1 MLDFMLL
8 GYATTAAVSIS
19 FVLLIISIFLYKEEL
34 FKILKQH
41 INKKSLVLLLLIC
54 VFFTIISL
62 LFVPAVEQLYF
73 DENIYQG
80 IALNI
85 IHSGNS
91 LWCQYGTG
99 HLTSCYAN
107 QLYHDPVGFE
117 LFLGIALVIF
127 GSGPST
133 AYAFQFFIGLLS
145 VIGIFFLSSVLTER
159 KILPVVSSLIFATI
173 PELLIWT
180 RTQAAPDLPFMML
193 TIYAFFFFVIFA
205 KNENK
210 KSLLL
215 FLSSLSLVFYTRIE
229 AFILL
234 PIFFI
239 LYFTFS
245 SNSSTLK
252 ETFKHRVSLIKKGL
266 DNVPSTI
273 IVFAF
278 VLILLPQIFYIY
290 TESISPQYGQPSGQ
304 SILSIS
310 NFMQNISPN
319 LNFLFGTTSTYP
331 IISSINILI
340 LSILGIVV
348 IILFKKIKN
357 KAGLIILPGLTIAL
371 YFLFYTF
378 FYAGSVGYGVDVR
391 FMLELLPFISILS
404 SFGIV
409 GLADAVSII
418 TTKAIKFK
426 HSFSIILIV
435 LLLIVVLFPFFSI
448 LPKITIPI
456 SQMPQEYF
464 NTQATSFIYNNYQ
477 KVPTSCLVFSFTPDI
492 WYELNR
498 SAAQVSYL
506 GSGNMTTNEE
516 TFKNYS
522 CFVFDYGYWCS
533 TPEYKNSTCGSE
545 LHSYNISV
553 IATQN
558 SSQNFN
564 FTLYKINNFT

>member
-1 MLDFMLL
+1 MLDFMLI

-34 FKILKQH
+34 SKILKLH
-41 INKKSLVLLLLIC
+41 INKKTIILLLLIC

-62 LFVPAVEQLYF
+62 FFVSAVEQLYF

-145 VIGIFFLSSVLTER
+145 VIGIFLLSSVLTER
-159 KILPVVSSLIFATI
+159 KIIPVVSSLIFATI

-193 TIYAFFFFVIFA
+193 TIYAFFFFVIFT
-205 KNENK
+205 KKENK
-210 KSLLL
+210 VSFLL

-252 ETFKHRVSLIKKGL
+252 ETFKHRISLIKKGL
-266 DNVPSTI
+266 DSVPSII

-278 VLILLPQIFYIY
+278 VFILLPQIFYIY

-319 LNFLFGTTSTYP
+319 LNFLFGTASTYP

-340 LSILGIVV
+340 LSILGIFV
-348 IILFKKIKN
+348 IISFRKIRN

-391 FMLELLPFISILS
+391 FMLELLPFMSILS

-409 GLADAVSII
+409 GVTDAVSMI
-418 TTKAIKFK
+418 TAKAVKFK
-426 HSFSIILIV
+426 HSSSIILVI
-435 LLLIVVLFPFFSI
+435 LLLITVILPFFLI

-498 SAAQVSYL
+498 SAAQVSYF
-506 GSGNMTTNEE
+506 GSGNTTTNKE

-545 LHSYNISV
+545 LHNYNISI